1 MNPEGVYWAQFI
13 NRGTLLRKGNA
24 MVATEPKNTTS
35 YERISYDD
43 LVTYVVYRLTAGKG
57 PAAQTTFEDIVAEAF
72 KLFPKRFSLRGY
84 PQWPDSAVVNKSWLR
99 SRTDKK
105 YIVGSVKDGF
115 KLTQRGLE
123 VAERVESQLGQTP
136 TEGSGDVRSELRTR
150 SGRLL
155 RSIERSP
162 QFQEF
167 KITGRTENMTEY
179 DLADVLLAMPDAPSN
194 RLSANLE
201 QFKDAAR
208 LYERHDIEDFLSA
221 LEGRFLKRLGV
232 N

>member
-1 MNPEGVYWAQFI
+1 
-13 NRGTLLRKGNA
+13 
-24 MVATEPKNTTS
+24 MVTTEPRNTTS

-43 LVTYVVYRLTAGKG
+43 LVTYVVYRLTAGNG
-57 PAAQTTFEDIVAEAF
+57 PGAQTTFEDIVAEAF

-84 PQWPDSAVVNKSWLR
+84 PEWPDSAVVNKSWLR

-123 VAERVESQLGQTP
+123 VAEKVEQQLGQAP
-136 TEGSGDVRSELRTR
+136 AKGGRGVRSELRTR

-155 RSIERSP
+155 RSIERSR

-167 KITGRTENMTEY
+167 KDAGNLDGMSEY

-194 RLSANLE
+194 RLVTNLE

-208 LYERHDIEDFLSA
+208 LYERQDVENFLKA
-221 LEGRFLKRLGV
+221 LEGQFATRLGA

>member
-1 MNPEGVYWAQFI
+1 MALWWEDV
-13 NRGTLLRKGNA
+13 
-24 MVATEPKNTTS
+24 MVATEPKDTTS

-43 LVTYVVYRLTAGKG
+43 LVTYVVYRLTSGNG
-57 PAAQTTFEDIVAEAF
+57 PNAQTTFEDIVAEAF
-72 KLFPKRFSLRGY
+72 NLFPKRFSLRGY

-123 VAERVESQLGQTP
+123 VAERVERQLGQRP
-136 TEGSGDVRSELRTR
+136 TERSRQVKSELRTR

-155 RSIERSP
+155 RSIERSH

-167 KITGRTENMTEY
+167 KNTSNLGNMTEY
-179 DLADVLLAMPDAPSN
+179 DLADVLLAMPDSPPA
-194 RLSANLE
+194 RLVSNLE
-201 QFKDAAR
+201 QFRDAAR
-208 LYERHDIEDFLSA
+208 LYERRDVQEFLRA
-221 LEGRFLKRLGV
+221 LEDQFATRLGID
-232 N
+232 

>member
-1 MNPEGVYWAQFI
+1 
-13 NRGTLLRKGNA
+13 
-24 MVATEPKNTTS
+24 MVATELRNTTS
-35 YERISYDD
+35 YELISYDD
-43 LVTYVVYRLTAGKG
+43 LVTYVVYRLTAENG
-57 PAAQTTFEDIVAEAF
+57 PSAQTTFEDIVAEAF

-84 PQWPDSAVVNKSWLR
+84 EEWPDSAVVNKSWLR

-123 VAERVESQLGQTP
+123 VAERVERQLGEEP
-136 TEGSGDVRSELRTR
+136 TEGSQGVKSELRTR

-155 RSIERSP
+155 RSIERSH
-162 QFQEF
+162 QFQKF
-167 KITGRTENMTEY
+167 RNTGNLDTMTEY

-194 RLSANLE
+194 RLVTNLE

-208 LYERHDIEDFLSA
+208 LYEHHDIEEFLSA
-221 LEGRFLKRLGV
+221 LEERFSTRLGA

>member
-1 MNPEGVYWAQFI
+1 
-13 NRGTLLRKGNA
+13 
-24 MVATEPKNTTS
+24 MVATEPRNPTP

-43 LVTYVVYRLTAGKG
+43 LVTYVVYRLTAGNG
-57 PAAQTTFEDIVAEAF
+57 PSAQTTFEDIVAEAF

-115 KLTQRGLE
+115 KLTQRGFE
-123 VAERVESQLGQTP
+123 VAERVERQLGQTP
-136 TEGSGDVRSELRTR
+136 IEGSLGVRSELRTR

-155 RSIERSP
+155 RSVERTP

-167 KITGRTENMTEY
+167 KDTGNLESMNEY

-194 RLSANLE
+194 RLLTNLE

-208 LYERHDIEDFLSA
+208 LYERQDVEDFLSK
-221 LEGRFLKRLGV
+221 LEERFATRLGV